1 MDSQTA
7 VKIFIPVT
15 VGLIMFALGLGLT
28 VKDFMRVFEQP
39 KAAAIGLLSQLFL
52 LPLGGFI
59 CAWSFGLGPEMA
71 VGMIILSACPGG
83 AHSNLYSY
91 LAKGDTALSVTLTAI
106 SGVITIFTLP
116 LVVYLA
122 TKVFATESD
131 AIELPILDTM
141 FQILVVT
148 GIPMGVG
155 MLFRAKA
162 SAFATKIEPW
172 VKGLAVFIL
181 LFIIT
186 AAVAM
191 QFEQVKDFA
200 KMVGWAVVTLNL
212 STMVLGWGASKI
224 GGLDLR
230 QTLTVIIE
238 VGLQNSALAV
248 NVAMNLL
255 GSTVIAVPA
264 IVYSLLVYFTG
275 GVVVLYGRRTIR
287 EI

>member
-1 MDSQTA
+1 
-7 VKIFIPVT
+7 
-15 VGLIMFALGLGLT
+15 
-28 VKDFMRVFEQP
+28 
-39 KAAAIGLLSQLFL
+39 
-52 LPLGGFI
+52 
-59 CAWSFGLGPEMA
+59 
-71 VGMIILSACPGG
+71 
-83 AHSNLYSY
+83 
-91 LAKGDTALSVTLTAI
+91 
-106 SGVITIFTLP
+106 
-116 LVVYLA
+116 
-122 TKVFATESD
+122 
-131 AIELPILDTM
+131 
-141 FQILVVT
+141 
-148 GIPMGVG
+148 